1 MDACNPPG
9 HQFTFAFYYCDR
21 RMGKLQPESS
31 SRFFFPESEV
41 ETIKRNAATLVPL
54 PKQFTSPR
62 QDAVGVRETSET

>member
-1 MDACNPPG
+1 
-9 HQFTFAFYYCDR
+9 
-21 RMGKLQPESS
+21 MGKLQPESS